1 MFSRNSIP
9 ILPSMKFNRI
19 HVWFIAARKAIIPI
33 QHAISWNQR
42 IGRRGK
48 TINRKPTRPLNFLL
62 NHRIS
67 PPPPS
72 FSPQCRHN
80 NRLIWHCSKMSRF
93 LCPSSR
99 ESDYYISSFSHRNCS
114 PRFAPTISRRYAIK
128 LDTKEILNFH
138 VNVFHPKTFHPAIQ
152 LFLPTTELLFSVDK
166 KRRENI

>member
-9 ILPSMKFNRI
+9 ILPSTSSMKFNRI

-80 NRLIWHCSKMSRF
+80 NRLICSKCRDSSAHRHVNRIIIFPVSRI
-93 LCPSSR
+93 
-99 ESDYYISSFSHRNCS
+99 ET
-114 PRFAPTISRRYAIK
+114 APQDLLRPYRYAIK

>member
-9 ILPSMKFNRI
+9 ILPSTSSMKFNRI

-114 PRFAPTISRRYAIK
+114 PRLAPTISICNQTRYQGNIK
-128 LDTKEILNFH
+128 FPCKCIPSQDFSSLDPIISSDNGIIIFGW
-138 VNVFHPKTFHPAIQ
+138 
-152 LFLPTTELLFSVDK
+152 
-166 KRRENI
+166 